1 MQLAWRVASS
11 RGFAALKHQPAVHGK
26 APHVA
31 CSSRFMPTVFSMERA
46 GLTSLQISKWQVES
60 GSQFLVS
67 FYIAIR
73 EHLL

>member
-1 MQLAWRVASS
+1 
-11 RGFAALKHQPAVHGK
+11 
-26 APHVA
+26 
-31 CSSRFMPTVFSMERA
+31 MPTVFSMERA

-67 FYIAIR
+67 FYIAIL